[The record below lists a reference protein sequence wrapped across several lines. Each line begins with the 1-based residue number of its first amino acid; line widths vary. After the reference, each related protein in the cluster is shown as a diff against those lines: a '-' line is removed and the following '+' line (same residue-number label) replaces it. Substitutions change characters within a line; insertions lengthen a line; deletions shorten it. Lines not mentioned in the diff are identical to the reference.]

1 MKLQGYTRSPFLCRS
16 MPHWLV
22 GKGCQ
27 SGVGSFLKVLGG
39 ASMTPLGKMRN
50 TKISINFEVD

>member
-39 ASMTPLGKMRN
+39 ASMTLLGKRK
-50 TKISINFEVD
+50 KISINFEVD